1 MTGWRPS
8 EVWDFSRRGR
18 GRVLLITFLGTAI
31 SLAVAL
37 IIVSYTTEFMPP
49 LARNLTFASAWIFP
63 LLLSLP
69 TFYVFANALRKA
81 AIAQHQLALVASQ
94 DSLTT
99 CLNRGAFV
107 TLVDAYLSQL
117 KAEQARGGLL
127 MVDADRFKS
136 INDRFGHP
144 SGDRALRLIATTIMD
159 NVRSVDLVGRVGG
172 EEFAVFLPG
181 ADQAD
186 TETVAERIRSAVRN
200 IEFTPAEFR
209 ETLSVSIGG
218 AVFQRVVSFETL
230 FAAADAQLYNA
241 KKQGRNRVMMHA
253 IQAAA

>member
-1 MTGWRPS
+1 MALWQLS
-8 EVWDFSRRGR
+8 ELRDFSRRGR
-18 GRVLLITFLGTAI
+18 GRVFLVTVLGTAAT
-31 SLAVAL
+31 LAVAL
-37 IIVSYTTEFMPP
+37 ITVSYTTQFMPP
-49 LARNLTFASAWIFP
+49 PPRDVTFASAWIVS
-63 LLLSLP
+63 LLLAIP
-69 TFYVFANALRKA
+69 TFYIFANALRKA
-81 AIAQHQLALVASQ
+81 AIAQHQLALLASQ

-99 CLNRGAFV
+99 CLNHGAFV

-117 KAEQARGGLL
+117 KAEQMRGGLL

-136 INDRFGHP
+136 INDRYGHL
-144 SGDRALRLIATTIMD
+144 SGDRALRLIANTIMD

-181 ADQAD
+181 ADQGHI
-186 TETVAERIRSAVRN
+186 ETVAERIRSAVRN
-200 IEFTPAEFR
+200 IEFAPAEIR

-218 AVFQRVVSFETL
+218 AVFQRTVSFETL

-241 KKQGRNRVMMHA
+241 KKQGRNRVLMHA